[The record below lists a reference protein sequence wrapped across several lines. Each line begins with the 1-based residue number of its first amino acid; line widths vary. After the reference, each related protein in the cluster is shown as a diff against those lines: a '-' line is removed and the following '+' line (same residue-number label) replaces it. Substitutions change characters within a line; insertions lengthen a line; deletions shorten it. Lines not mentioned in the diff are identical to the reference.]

1 MIKESLPLLSDAL
14 SGYSLHQD
22 DRYSGGKLNKDKLMD
37 VPLELKKAPINGVG
51 KGM

>member
-1 MIKESLPLLSDAL
+1 MIEESLSLLRDAL
-14 SGYSLHQD
+14 SGYWLHQD
-22 DRYSGGKLNKDKLMD
+22 DRYSRGKLNKDKLMD